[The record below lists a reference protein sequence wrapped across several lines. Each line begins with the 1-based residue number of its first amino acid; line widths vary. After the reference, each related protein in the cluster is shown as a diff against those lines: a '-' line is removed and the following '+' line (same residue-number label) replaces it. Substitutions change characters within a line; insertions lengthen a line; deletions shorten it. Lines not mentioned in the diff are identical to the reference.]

1 MEIIVK
7 REVMSRMIFFVV
19 IILACMS
26 QACEKDPTF
35 EFKGDDRIYFV
46 FPKYMYGLGV
56 EGHELDSVVF
66 SMVGEP
72 ASVLQ
77 DTCWM
82 NVKRVGER
90 TEIDKRYVVTVVKDI
105 STAVEGIDFETLK
118 PEYVFRKNVGIDS
131 FPVIVNREHLKTVLS
146 KKIMFALQETEDFKL
161 GFVEYSRIKLVVTDF
176 LQEPEWWYTV
186 SGWLGAYHYMKYEKW
201 IELTGSMDKSSSQ
214 SYRQYYC
221 LQIKDYFN
229 NNIIIDPITNE
240 RVTCDL

>member
-7 REVMSRMIFFVV
+7 REVMSRIIFFVV

-82 NVKRVGER
+82 KVKRVGER
-90 TEIDKRYVVTVVKDI
+90 TEIDKRYVVTVVKDS

-146 KKIMFALQETEDFKL
+146 KKQKIL
-161 GFVEYSRIKLVVTDF
+161 SLVSWNIPG
-176 LQEPEWWYTV
+176 LNWW
-186 SGWLGAYHYMKYEKW
+186 
-201 IELTGSMDKSSSQ
+201 
-214 SYRQYYC
+214 
-221 LQIKDYFN
+221 
-229 NNIIIDPITNE
+229 
-240 RVTCDL
+240 